1 MFDLYSKV
9 SEFRQKGEDVV
20 IITVTEKE
28 GMGPADVGKKMLI
41 TQNGESFGTV
51 GGGAIERYAQNKA
64 KDIFKSRVSLTEKY
78 VLFEKDIKVDE
89 GEVQLRMACGGKATL
104 FYEFLGPKE
113 YVYIFGGGHC
123 GAALA
128 RLLSA
133 LDYYVTIIDYRPE
146 IISSLKEGDQKVQE
160 NFVEYV
166 KKHPELNGR
175 FIVVSTPSH
184 TYDYAVLD
192 EVFNQ
197 GIKPKY
203 FGMLC
208 SKKKIKDYLRDLY
221 AKHGQN
227 VDLSTFY
234 SPIGLSTGGDSP
246 EDVALAIASEIQ
258 AIHFGKEVKHL
269 RDDYKI

>member
-9 SEFRQKGEDVV
+9 SELRQKGEDVV
-20 IITVTEKE
+20 IVTVTEKE
-28 GMGPADVGKKMLI
+28 GMGPADVGKKMLV

-128 RLLSA
+128 RLLGA

-146 IISSLKEGDQKVQE
+146 IISSLIEGDQKVQE
-160 NFVEYV
+160 DFVEYV
-166 KKHPELNGR
+166 KKHPELSGR
-175 FIVVSTPSH
+175 FIIVSTPSH

-208 SKKKIKDYLRDLY
+208 SKKKIKDYLRELY
-221 AKHGQN
+221 AKHGPN
-227 VDLSTFY
+227 VDLSSFY

-269 RDDYKI
+269 RSDYKI